1 MLLVL
6 WCHSQVGV
14 LGVGVLGVGAIVFA
28 TVLFTCSFLFPPF
41 LQQGKSLRK
50 LTVKSVL
57 RMVLEAP

>member
-6 WCHSQVGV
+6 WCHSQVDV

-41 LQQGKSLRK
+41 LQQGKS
-50 LTVKSVL
+50 
-57 RMVLEAP
+57 